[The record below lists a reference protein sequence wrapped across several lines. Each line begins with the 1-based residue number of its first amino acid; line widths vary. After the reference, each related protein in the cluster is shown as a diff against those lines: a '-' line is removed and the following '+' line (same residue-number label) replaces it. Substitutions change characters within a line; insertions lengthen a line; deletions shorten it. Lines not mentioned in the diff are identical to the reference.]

1 MAATLLASLKPI
13 SCVAVTSKQKQ
24 IDGILRSIG
33 KGQQVGFE
41 CLQMMAI
48 STFLNTQQMDGVYR
62 RCKDS
67 SVSWIFTCGYNTHT
81 YKSIFKHSQNSYGV
95 IC

>member
-1 MAATLLASLKPI
+1 MAATLLTSLKPI

-24 IDGILRSIG
+24 IDGVLRSIG

-48 STFLNTQQMDGVYR
+48 SSFLSTQQMEAFPGASRIPASDGYLHVG
-62 RCKDS
+62 
-67 SVSWIFTCGYNTHT
+67 IIPT
-81 YKSIFKHSQNSYGV
+81 YKIHL
-95 IC
+95 